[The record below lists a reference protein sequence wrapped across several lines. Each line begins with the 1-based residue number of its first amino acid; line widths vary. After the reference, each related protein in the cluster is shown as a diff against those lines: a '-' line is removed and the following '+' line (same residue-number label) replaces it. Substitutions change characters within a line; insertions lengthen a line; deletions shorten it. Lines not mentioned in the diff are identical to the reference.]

1 MSKRDTL
8 ANRFEAKY
16 IPEPN
21 SGCWLWTAALNP
33 AGYGKIGRG
42 SRRDGGP
49 DLAHRVSWRLYRGEI
64 PQGLTLDHLCRMRC

>member
-33 AGYGKIGRG
+33 
-42 SRRDGGP
+42 SRIRKDRQ
-49 DLAHRVSWRLYRGEI
+49 RVSPGWRSRPRSSG
-64 PQGLTLDHLCRMRC
+64 